1 MYARTDLAIES
12 NLQQK
17 GGVEGVFVKE
27 KTENGIKITTVDIKT
42 EHAAK
47 KLSKRVGRYVTF
59 DVGDIAA
66 GLTETDGAA
75 SIIAEEIKNMVGD
88 FNSALVI
95 GVGNPNLTAD
105 ALGPKTADG
114 VLATRHLKKDFLE
127 HIGLTGLK
135 SVAVLS
141 PGVLG
146 KTGMEAVEIIKSVAK
161 TAKPDVVIAVDALAS
176 ADNERIGHT
185 VQLSNTG
192 ISPGSGIGNKRREIS
207 EDTLSLPVI
216 ALGVPTVADFH
227 TENRSFIVT
236 MREIDL
242 LTNRAAELL
251 SHALNFALQPNIERD
266 VLLSL
271 V

>member
-17 GGVEGVFVKE
+17 GKVAGVSVKE
-27 KTENGIKITTVDIKT
+27 KNENGIKIVAVDIKT
-42 EHAAK
+42 EQAAR
-47 KLSKRVGRYVTF
+47 KLSKKIGRYVTL

-75 SIIAEEIKNMVGD
+75 EIIAAEIKDMVGD
-88 FNSALVI
+88 FSTALVI

-127 HIGLTGLK
+127 NIGLTGLK

-146 KTGMEAVEIIKSVAK
+146 KTGMEAVEIIKSVCE
-161 TAKPDVVIAVDALAS
+161 TTNPDVVIAVDALAS
-176 ADNERIGHT
+176 ADNARIGRT

-207 EDTLSLPVI
+207 ESTLSRPVI

-242 LTNRAAELL
+242 LTSRAAELL
-251 SHALNFALQPNIERD
+251 SHALNFALQPNIDRE